1 VKKLCNIGDTLP
13 EYDTSKLLLTCHKVG
28 TYQIDLPSIKTIK
41 NLIEGSANS
50 LRAAE
55 AIKRTF
61 IATRKT
67 IDKLHKKDVESLTNN
82 NGL

>member
-28 TYQIDLPSIKTIK
+28 TYQIGLPSIKTIQ

-50 LRAAE
+50 LEAAT
-55 AIKRTF
+55 AIKRTLC
-61 IATRKT
+61 AKQERV
-67 IDKLHKKDVESLTNN
+67 DNLHQKDVE
-82 NGL
+82 